1 MVFWD
6 YQRAGNGKTALG
18 DRGWQKYRWTMR
30 RPTAPSCTAASET
43 EARRD
48 LLKLLETLPDRFPM
62 PTPGQPR
69 RPVRCGNSVAPIF
82 RVCGQHWHSPRPTG
96 PRQAREAEGMKAD
109 ALISILATDP
119 TAVDASA
126 VTRRISAA
134 AAAAGLV
141 LQQRANDYPST
152 SPRLAPVI
160 NANSPQAAN
169 SVGHPLTC
177 IPMRLGSRANLIKV
191 HIANGSC
198 RLSST

>member
-1 MVFWD
+1 MAKVSLD
-6 YQRAGNGKTALG
+6 DETADSAFLHG
-18 DRGWQKYRWTMR
+18 TPPRLKPDAICSNCS
-30 RPTAPSCTAASET
+30 RPFPIDSPCLLQVNLEGRSAVET
-43 EARRD
+43 V
-48 LLKLLETLPDRFPM
+48 LHLI
-62 PTPGQPR
+62 
-69 RPVRCGNSVAPIF
+69 VF
-82 RVCGQHWHSPRPTG
+82 RVCGHHWHSPRPTG

-109 ALISILATDP
+109 ALISMLATDP

-126 VTRRISAA
+126 VTRRICA
-134 AAAAGLV
+134 AAAAGPV
-141 LQQRANDYPST
+141 LQRRANDYPST

-191 HIANGSC
+191 HIASGSC